1 MYISDTLRY
10 ERNTVQGFLKK
21 KPKEKS
27 GFSLFDQKLYRR
39 FFILDHENQRF
50 LIMNSNA
57 KNSKFL
63 EMTYTDIQNVKL
75 VDDPSMPYNSI
86 QKRWSFEFIVQT
98 TERVYRLI
106 AASIDER
113 CLFMHTF

>member
-1 MYISDTLRY
+1 
-10 ERNTVQGFLKK
+10 
-21 KPKEKS
+21 
-27 GFSLFDQKLYRR
+27 
-39 FFILDHENQRF
+39 
-50 LIMNSNA
+50 MNSNA

-113 CLFMHTF
+113 CLFMHTFQWIIEQNCYQTEIEKGTILKSDMNKSTIESTKPPSLTSKQPKSRNET